1 MLATLRLMS
10 SATAL
15 CSSAALAIWGANRG
29 DYFGFSSVPALWL
42 CSILL
47 AVALYPAV
55 NWFAGFKA
63 RRRDI
68 AWLKYF

>member
-1 MLATLRLMS
+1 
-10 SATAL
+10 
-15 CSSAALAIWGANRG
+15 
-29 DYFGFSSVPALWL
+29 VPALWL

-47 AVALYPAV
+47 AVTLYPAV
-55 NWFAGFKA
+55 HWFAGFKA